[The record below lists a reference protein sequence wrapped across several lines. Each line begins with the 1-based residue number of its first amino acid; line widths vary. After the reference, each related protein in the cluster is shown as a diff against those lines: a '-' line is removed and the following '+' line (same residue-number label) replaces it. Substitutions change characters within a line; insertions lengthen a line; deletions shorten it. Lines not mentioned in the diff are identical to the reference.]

1 MANVRGHEEDEFL
14 KMLEVEVSELE
25 VKYEKADGNVLIDC
39 SVALTGGSVGVAHQD
54 SSSQKVPSP
63 ELRVQR
69 YKHLPRLAVRVT
81 SKYLLENV
89 YRGSFKRSMY
99 EILGGIIC
107 YKLLVRIIKTLIIIV
122 LLSNSGCSLESQD
135 APLKLCQSV
144 SDLVVGPG
152 QRRYRVLHLPHCQG
166 KLLLGLSTAVC
177 ETRLHA
183 ETPPAGSGGDLGPR
197 HWPGGGVR
205 HPPEWSGRG
214 PDGGGSGQGG
224 RHLGVIENES
234 STSLESLTPILL
246 HYE

>member
-122 LLSNSGCSLESQD
+122 LLSSSGCSLESQD

-152 QRRYRVLHLPHCQG
+152 QRRYRVLNLPHCQG
-166 KLLLGLSTAVC
+166 KLL
-177 ETRLHA
+177 R
-183 ETPPAGSGGDLGPR
+183 
-197 HWPGGGVR
+197 
-205 HPPEWSGRG
+205 
-214 PDGGGSGQGG
+214 
-224 RHLGVIENES
+224 
-234 STSLESLTPILL
+234 SLTIDLTTDTARCNHFPDWDPLERHGSAPGL
-246 HYE
+246 RQGAVDVTSERSARPDAGWSRGRS